1 MIQLTIPGEPIAQP
15 RQRHMI
21 RYKANKQPYIVNYM
35 PERHPVHAY
44 KQAIALLA
52 KQQCREP
59 IDGPVEVRM
68 EFYFAKPKSLKG
80 ASLFKITKPDNDNL
94 EKAVL
99 DAMCGIVYPDD
110 ARVFRSVVA
119 KYYCEPGTEPRT
131 EIAIERY

>member
-59 IDGPVEVRM
+59 IDGPVELSIDF
-68 EFYFAKPKSLKG
+68 FYNRPKSIKGGVMLK
-80 ASLFKITKPDNDNL
+80 ATREDLDNL
-94 EKAVL
+94 AKAVL
-99 DAMCGIVYPDD
+99 DALNGIAYPDD
-110 ARVFRSVVA
+110 GRVFRLHAA